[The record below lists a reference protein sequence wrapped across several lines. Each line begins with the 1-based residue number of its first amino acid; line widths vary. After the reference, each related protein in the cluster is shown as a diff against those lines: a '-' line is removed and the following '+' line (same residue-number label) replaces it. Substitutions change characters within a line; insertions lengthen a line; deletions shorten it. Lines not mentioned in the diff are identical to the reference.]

1 MIVNISY
8 SKNYLKIILNEK
20 FIIKQYYVSN
30 NKIYTYMYIIHILFK
45 LGVLKLKNYVYI

>member
-8 SKNYLKIILNEK
+8 SKNYLKIFLNEK
-20 FIIKQYYVSN
+20 YMIKQYYVFN

-45 LGVLKLKNYVYI
+45 LGGLKLKNYVHI